1 LGYEDQLNLWLNTY
15 GQQGTNQLDWQT
27 AQNELDRILQQRQ
40 FEAQLGLSRQ
50 QQDWLQDYQ
59 QQQMGYLTNPGDQ
72 SQFGRQLALDTQLG
86 QYQNEYWQGQL
97 ANQRAQQ
104 QLDQNNY
111 LANLSANPINWLQY
125 NQAAGMPTVSQPF
138 MQELGG
144 SPAGTVIAGA
154 PGQFNPPA
162 RMPAANPGGN
172 IPALELGSA
181 GIAPTDNYYDMQ
193 GRNPSPATSGLGIAA
208 TDNYYDMAARN
219 PAPSPQDN
227 QLNLVNPTGGT
238 SRAQPVGTPN
248 QLGLGEMNMP
258 SAQYYARMTPTERG
272 LYQGYERART
282 GASPEDLE
290 QAMWMRS
297 APKGGTNLSYR

>member
-1 LGYEDQLNLWLNTY
+1 M
-15 GQQGTNQLDWQT
+15 
-27 AQNELDRILQQRQ
+27 QQRQ

-59 QQQMGYLTNPGDQ
+59 QQQMDYLTNPGDQ

-86 QYQNEYWQGQL
+86 QYQNEYWQGLL

-111 LANLSANPINWLQY
+111 LANLAANPINWLQY

-154 PGQFNPPA
+154 PGKFSGPA
-162 RMPAANPGGN
+162 QMPAGGN

-181 GIAPTDNYYDMQ
+181 GIAATDNYYDMSARNSATSGLGIAPTDNYYDMQ
-193 GRNPSPATSGLGIAA
+193 GRNPSSATSSLGIAA
-208 TDNYYDMAARN
+208 TENYYDMAARN
-219 PAPSPQDN
+219 PAPSLQDN

-248 QLGLGEMNMP
+248 QLNLGEMNMP
-258 SAQYYARMTPTERG
+258 SAQYWARMTPTERS

-282 GASPEDLE
+282 GASPADLE

-297 APKGGTNLSYR
+297 APKGGTGLTYR